1 MELKR
6 FENSKRNL
14 IFGVL
19 NRGTLILFPFLNRTI
34 LLYILGEG
42 YLGLDG
48 LFSSIINVLSL
59 TELGFGSAAV
69 FCMYKPIVENDDD
82 TICAIL
88 KLYRTVYR
96 VIGTIILLGGLAAMP
111 FLDKLIHGDIPDGL
125 NVQLIFLIHLVN
137 TVLSYFL
144 FSYKVSILTAFQR
157 EDVISKLTM
166 IATIMQ
172 YSLQFVIL
180 FVFRNYYLYL
190 LVMPCLT
197 IIKNMGQALAV
208 KRMFP
213 RYEGRGK
220 LESSKIK
227 QLLSKVKALF
237 MHKIGGIIANSLDN
251 IVISAFLGL
260 SMVAIYGNYMY
271 IYTSVMGLM
280 NVFYT
285 GIMAGIGNSL
295 VSEPVEKNYRNF
307 IQVSVINC
315 WLSAWCA
322 ITMLCLYQ
330 PFMRLWAGERLLLEI
345 GTVIIIVFYF
355 YINLSRR
362 IVVLYR
368 DASGIWE
375 KDQFVPLISG
385 LVNVVCNVILIQK
398 IGINGVIISTIIA
411 FLFIEIPWQ
420 LRALYKMCFVG
431 YNVKEYLRVQVF
443 FFFLTIIVGG
453 LTFGLVELIAV
464 DGIACILVRAA
475 VCIIFPNVLF
485 ACALGRKGKFI
496 WDYAKRFI
504 SGGNKAE

>member
-34 LLYILGEG
+34 LLYILGGG

-69 FCMYKPIVENDDD
+69 FCMYKPIVENDED

-96 VIGTIILLGGLAAMP
+96 VIGTIILLAGLAAMP
-111 FLDKLIHGDIPDGL
+111 FLDKLIHGEVPDGL
-125 NVQLIFLIHLVN
+125 NVRLIFLIQLIN

-144 FSYKVSILTAFQR
+144 FSYKISILTAFQR
-157 EDVISKLTM
+157 EDVISKLIMLT
-166 IATIMQ
+166 TIVQ

-190 LVMPCLT
+190 LVMPCMT
-197 IIKNMGQALAV
+197 TIKNLGQALVV

-213 RYEGRGK
+213 QYEGRGK
-220 LESSKIK
+220 LEQDKIK
-227 QLLSKVKALF
+227 QLLSKVKALL

-251 IVISAFLGL
+251 IVISSFLGL

-271 IYTSVMGLM
+271 VYTSVMGLM

-307 IQVSVINC
+307 IQVSIINC

-330 PFMRLWAGERLLLEI
+330 PFMQLWAGESLMLEM

-375 KDQFVPLISG
+375 QDRFVPLISG
-385 LVNVVCNVILIQK
+385 VVNVVFNVILIQK
-398 IGINGVIISTIIA
+398 IGINGVVISTIIA
-411 FLFIEIPWQ
+411 FLFVEIPWQ

-431 YNVKEYLRVQVF
+431 YNVKEYLLVQVF
-443 FFFLTIIVGG
+443 FFFLTILVGG
-453 LTFGLVELIAV
+453 ITFWLVGVIEL
-464 DGIACILVRAA
+464 DGIACILVRA
-475 VCIIFPNVLF
+475 VICMIVPNVLF
-485 ACALGRKGKFI
+485 TGALGRRGTFI
-496 WDYAKRFI
+496 WSYVKRFLTR
-504 SGGNKAE
+504 NQR